1 MTIIQSP
8 LAGHLLSSERSNL
21 VIAEWTAEGCP
32 EGTEP
37 EWIAPLHV
45 HHEDDEAWYVLEGTL
60 GFRIGDQIVEA
71 KAGDCVLAPRGS
83 AHTYWNPKAE
93 PARYLLM
100 MTYRINELI
109 QAIHATSDRSPNSMR
124 TLFEHY
130 RSELA

>member
-21 VIAEWTAEGCP
+21 VIAEWTAEGCA

-37 EWIAPLHV
+37 EWIAPLHI

-124 TLFEHY
+124 TLFKRY
-130 RSELA
+130 QSELA